1 MPHTPGHSLRD
12 LLRRLP
18 RPGRIWA
25 GVKGFFR
32 FLGGVLKS
40 HFVTHQGSL
49 SAAGIAFFLGVN
61 LVPLVLLGV
70 SVFGFI
76 LGSSGAA
83 AQTVTEALGGI
94 LPDSLDWAGNLL
106 EKAVGA
112 RVEVGIVGLVVLLWL
127 SSRLTDSVRRALEGI
142 WGAGRKRRWWEGR
155 LVALGMLVGVFVFL
169 LAGTLLTGL
178 LAKLVGSD
186 WRLGG
191 WEFPLAKGLARIIL
205 LVVPYIL
212 TALFFF
218 IVYRLVPT
226 APVSWQAAAVGA
238 LTAALA
244 YEAAKVLF
252 SFYLADLARPD
263 VYYGVLAGLVAF
275 SFWSYYAATILLLGA
290 ELAYAVEGRRA
301 QLKLRRRA
309 RGVTDGLRDG
319 TV

>member
-1 MPHTPGHSLRD
+1 MPHTPAYSFRD

-18 RPGRIWA
+18 RPARIWA

-83 AQTVTEALGGI
+83 AQAVTGALGG
-94 LPDSLDWAGNLL
+94 LVPDSLGWAGNLL

-112 RVEVGIVGLVVLLWL
+112 RVEVGIAGLLVLLWL
-127 SSRLTDSVRRALEGI
+127 SSRLTDSVRRALENI

-155 LVALGMLVGVFVFL
+155 LIALGMLVGVLVFL

-178 LAKLVGSD
+178 LAKLAGSD
-186 WRLGG
+186 WRIGG
-191 WEFPLAKGLARIIL
+191 WEFPLGRGLARIVL
-205 LVVPYIL
+205 LVVPYLL

-218 IVYRLVPT
+218 LVYRLVPT
-226 APVSWQAAAVGA
+226 APVSWQAASVGA

-244 YEAAKVLF
+244 YEAAKVFF

-290 ELAYAVEGRRA
+290 ELASAVEGRRA
-301 QLKLRRRA
+301 QWKLRRRA
-309 RGVTDGLRDG
+309 RGVADDLRDG